1 MARASRGC
9 ITAISRNS
17 LLTGNL
23 FLAYNNCEIMFGQ
36 GIPLP
41 ELIFY
46 RSFIRTVE
54 FESTVLFVNK
64 KNQKTDAAAERHRT
78 RSDGR
83 GARRKAKPNF
93 LRCFASPGPA
103 GYPCLQQGLC
113 YQNRGL

>member
-36 GIPLP
+36 GDTLP
-41 ELIFY
+41 ELVFN
-46 RSFIRTVE
+46 RAFIRTVE

-64 KNQKTDAAAERHRT
+64 KNQK
-78 RSDGR
+78 
-83 GARRKAKPNF
+83 NF
-93 LRCFASPGPA
+93 LRCFASPGPV
-103 GYPCLQQGLC
+103 GYPCLRQGLC
-113 YQNRGL
+113 YRNRGLIRK

>member
-36 GIPLP
+36 GDTLP
-41 ELIFY
+41 ELVFN
-46 RSFIRTVE
+46 RAFIRTVE

-64 KNQKTDAAAERHRT
+64 KNQKNFENA
-78 RSDGR
+78 
-83 GARRKAKPNF
+83 GAF
-93 LRCFASPGPA
+93 
-103 GYPCLQQGLC
+103 
-113 YQNRGL
+113 

>member
-41 ELIFY
+41 ELVFN
-46 RSFIRTVE
+46 RAFIRTVE

-64 KNQKTDAAAERHRT
+64 KNQKNFRECWRILNLPDPYFGVTD
-78 RSDGR
+78 GV
-83 GARRKAKPNF
+83 
-93 LRCFASPGPA
+93 
-103 GYPCLQQGLC
+103 
-113 YQNRGL
+113 